1 MHNFQI
7 LWKNKNYQN
16 NTLIEES
23 ANAMCF
29 EDVAESWFKR
39 LTDKG
44 LSEKDC
50 WWRIIAT
57 QTKHICIEM
66 NPGMNCVIR
75 GW

>member
-1 MHNFQI
+1 MHNFKL

-16 NTLIEES
+16 NSLIEES
-23 ANAMCF
+23 ADAMCF

-39 LTDKG
+39 LADKG

-50 WWRIIAT
+50 WWRIMVT

-66 NPGMNCVIR
+66 NPGMKCVIR